1 MCKCICCGTSI
12 TYLWDHGEINSP
24 LPPFF
29 LSNNVIYSK
38 CMKKNQEYIA
48 PVLNSICQ
56 SLLHDSLFLFP
67 KFVIF
72 HNHFHTSVYKKCFSY
87 AVFHLKYWN

>member
-1 MCKCICCGTSI
+1 MHL
-12 TYLWDHGEINSP
+12 LWNFNNLSLGPWRNKQPPS
-24 LPPFF
+24 PFF
-29 LSNNVIYSK
+29 FSSNNVIYSK